1 MEVKQIASLL
11 NDIIAE
17 QVGEEATLLQEDL
30 SNVVDVGRSVFN
42 ATSYDKFTKALVDRI
57 GRVIFVDRKYEGVAP
72 SVIYDGFEFGAVLEK
87 IGSDIPQYTEN
98 ETWDLEGGQ
107 SYDPNVFYAPSVYA
121 KFFSR
126 YVTFEVPLSV
136 TDKQAK
142 SAFSSAQELTRF
154 VNMLFG
160 KVDDAMSLAQES
172 LVMRTINGAI
182 AETVYDDY
190 ADLEDIGASSGVKAI
205 NLLYLYNQAVGVGNT
220 LTQAE
225 ALKSADFIRFASVEM
240 MKVATRLKKVST
252 LFNVG
257 GKKRFTPMANLK
269 IVLHS
274 DFSANAKAYL
284 YSDTFHEEYVKLP
297 KADEVP
303 YWQGSGDDYD
313 IAETTAIDVKLPSDN
328 TKEVAFDGVIG
339 CMFDEEALGVLNFER
354 YTTSQYNAKAEFT
367 NYWHKQKACQF
378 LDLNENIVV
387 FLCNDTTKD

>member
-11 NDIIAE
+11 NDVIAE
-17 QVGEEATLLQEDL
+17 QVGEEATLLNEDL

-72 SVIYDGFEFGAVLEK
+72 SVIYDGFEFGSVLEK
-87 IGSDIPQYTEN
+87 IGSEIPEYTEN
-98 ETWDLEGGQ
+98 ETWDLTGGQ

-126 YVTFEVPLSV
+126 YVTFEVPLSIA
-136 TDKQAK
+136 DKQAK
-142 SAFSSAQELTRF
+142 SAFTSAQELTRL

-160 KVDDAMSLAQES
+160 KVDQAMSLAEES
-172 LVMRTINGAI
+172 LVMRTINGGI
-182 AETVYDDY
+182 AETIY
-190 ADLEDIGASSGVKAI
+190 ADYGATDIGDSSGVKAI
-205 NLLYLYNQAVGVGNT
+205 NLLYLWNQAHSGNE
-220 LTQAE
+220 LTKEQALANPE
-225 ALKSADFIRFASVEM
+225 FIRFASVEM
-240 MKVATRLKKVST
+240 MKVANRLKKVTT

-284 YSDTFHEEYVKLP
+284 YSDTFHDEYVKLP

-313 IAETTAIDVKLPSDN
+313 IDETTAINVKLPSDN
-328 TKEVAFDGVIG
+328 TKTVACDGIIG
-339 CMFDEEALGVLNFER
+339 CMFDEEACGVLNFER
-354 YTTSQYNAKAEFT
+354 YTTSQYNGKAEFT

-378 LDLNENIVV
+378 LDLNENFVV
-387 FLCNDTTKD
+387 FLVNDDTGE

>member
-1 MEVKQIASLL
+1 MEVKQIATLL
-11 NDIIAE
+11 NSVIEE
-17 QVGEEATLLQEDL
+17 QVGEQATLLNEDL

-72 SVIYDGFEFGAVLEK
+72 SVIYDGFEFGSVLEK
-87 IGSDIPQYTEN
+87 IGSEIPEYTEN
-98 ETWDLEGGQ
+98 ETWDLTGGQ

-126 YVTFEVPLSV
+126 YVTFEVPLSIA
-136 TDKQAK
+136 DKQAK
-142 SAFSSAQELTRF
+142 SAFTSAQELTRL

-160 KVDDAMSLAQES
+160 KVDQAMSLAEES

-182 AETVYDDY
+182 AETIYDDY
-190 ADLEDIGASSGVKAI
+190 GANKIGDSSGVKAI
-205 NLLYLYNQAVGVGNT
+205 NLLYLWNQAHSGEE
-220 LTQAE
+220 LTTAE
-225 ALKSADFIRFASVEM
+225 ALANPEFIRFASVEM
-240 MKVATRLKKVST
+240 MKVANRLKKVTT

-284 YSDTFHEEYVKLP
+284 YSDTFHDEYVKLP

-303 YWQGSGDDYD
+303 YWQGSGDDYAID
-313 IAETTAIDVKLPSDN
+313 KTTAIDVKLPSDN
-328 TKEVAFDGVIG
+328 TKTVKAYGIIGV
-339 CMFDEEALGVLNFER
+339 MFDEEACGVLNFER
-354 YTTSQYNAKAEFT
+354 YTTSQYNGKAEFT

-387 FLCNDTTKD
+387 FLVNDDVTE

>member
-11 NDIIAE
+11 NSIIAE
-17 QVGEEATLLQEDL
+17 QVGEEATLLNEDL

-42 ATSYDKFTKALVDRI
+42 ATSYDKFTKALVDHI
-57 GRVIFVDRKYEGVAP
+57 GRVIFVDRKYEGTVP

-87 IGSDIPQYTEN
+87 IGSEIPEYTEN
-98 ETWDLEGGQ
+98 ETWDLTNGQ
-107 SYDPNVFYAPSVYA
+107 SYDPNIFYGSSVYA
-121 KFFSR
+121 KFFSK

-142 SAFSSAQELTRF
+142 SAFSSASELRRF

-160 KVDDAMSLAQES
+160 KVEDAMVLASEN

-182 AETVYDDY
+182 AETIYDDY
-190 ADLEDIGASSGVKAI
+190 GANDIGDSSGVKAI
-205 NLLYLYNQAVGVGNT
+205 NLLYLYNQKLGAGNEI
-220 LTQAE
+220 TQAQ
-225 ALKSADFIRFASVEM
+225 ALQDPEFIRFASAEM
-240 MKVATRLKKVST
+240 MKVANRLKKVSV

-257 GKKRFTPMANLK
+257 GKKRFTPMKNLK

-284 YSDTFHEEYVKLP
+284 YSSTFHEDYVKLP

-313 IAETTAIDVKLPSDN
+313 VEETTAIDVKLPSDN
-328 TKEVAFDGVIG
+328 SKTVAVDGILGV
-339 CMFDEEALGVLNFER
+339 MFDEDCLGMLNFER
-354 YTTSQYNAKAEFT
+354 YTTSDYNGKAEFT
-367 NYWHKQKACQF
+367 NYWHKQKVCAW
-378 LDLNENIVV
+378 LDTNENFVV
-387 FLCNDTTKD
+387 FLCNDTVE